1 MPFRALIDACWK
13 EKYTAARFTRD
24 LIAGITV
31 GIIAIPLAMALA
43 IGSGVAPQYGLYTA
57 AVAGIVIALTG
68 GSRFSV
74 SGPTAAFVVILYP
87 VSQQFGLAGLL
98 VATLLSGIFLIL
110 MGLARFGRLIEYI
123 PVSVTLGFTSG
134 IGITIGTMQIKDFL
148 GLQMAHVP
156 EHYLQKVGALFM
168 ALPTIN
174 VGDAAIG
181 IVTLGILVFWPR
193 LGIRLPGHLPA
204 LLAGCAVMGIVNLLG
219 GHVATIGSQ
228 FHYVLA
234 DGSQGNGIPQLL
246 PQLVLPWDLP
256 NSEFTLTWDSIRTL
270 LPAAFSMAM
279 LGAIESL
286 LCAVVLDG
294 MTGTK
299 HKANSELVGQG
310 LGNIIAPFFGGIT
323 ATAAIARSAANVRA
337 GATSPISAVIHSIL
351 VILALLVLA
360 PLLSWLPGI
369 TATAAIARSAANVR
383 AGATSPISAVIHS
396 ILVILAL
403 LVLAPLLSWLPLSA
417 MAALLLMVAWN
428 MSEAHKVVDLLRH
441 APKDDIIVML
451 LCMSLTVLFDMV
463 IAISVGIVLA
473 SLLFMRRIA
482 RMTRLAPV
490 VVDVPDDVLV
500 LRVIGPLFFA
510 AAEGLFT
517 DLESRL
523 EGKRIVILK
532 WDAVPVLD
540 AGGLD
545 AFQRFVKRLPE
556 GCELRVFT
564 DLESRL
570 EGKRIVILKWDAV
583 PVLDAGGLDAFQRFV
598 KRLPEGCELRVCN
611 LEFQPLRTMARAG
624 IQPIPGRLAFFPNR
638 RAAMADL

>member
-1 MPFRALIDACWK
+1 M
-13 EKYTAARFTRD
+13 
-24 LIAGITV
+24 
-31 GIIAIPLAMALA
+31 
-43 IGSGVAPQYGLYTA
+43 
-57 AVAGIVIALTG
+57 
-68 GSRFSV
+68 
-74 SGPTAAFVVILYP
+74 
-87 VSQQFGLAGLL
+87 
-98 VATLLSGIFLIL
+98 
-110 MGLARFGRLIEYI
+110 
-123 PVSVTLGFTSG
+123 
-134 IGITIGTMQIKDFL
+134 
-148 GLQMAHVP
+148 
-156 EHYLQKVGALFM
+156 
-168 ALPTIN
+168 
-174 VGDAAIG
+174 
-181 IVTLGILVFWPR
+181 
-193 LGIRLPGHLPA
+193 
-204 LLAGCAVMGIVNLLG
+204 
-219 GHVATIGSQ
+219 
-228 FHYVLA
+228 
-234 DGSQGNGIPQLL
+234 
-246 PQLVLPWDLP
+246 LPWDLP

-310 LGNIIAPFFGGIT
+310 LGNIIAPFFG
-323 ATAAIARSAANVRA
+323 
-337 GATSPISAVIHSIL
+337 
-351 VILALLVLA
+351 
-360 PLLSWLPGI
+360 GI

-556 GCELRVFT
+556 GCELRV
-564 DLESRL
+564 
-570 EGKRIVILKWDAV
+570 
-583 PVLDAGGLDAFQRFV
+583 
-598 KRLPEGCELRVCN
+598 CN
-611 LEFQPLRTMARAG
+611 VEFQPLRTMARAG

>member
-1 MPFRALIDACWK
+1 MKTVKKLTSFDALPFRALIDACWK
-13 EKYTAARFTRD
+13 EKYSLSRFTRD

-43 IGSGVAPQYGLYTA
+43 IGSGVAPQYGLYTS

-98 VATLLSGIFLIL
+98 VATLMSGVFLIL
-110 MGLARFGRLIEYI
+110 FGLARFGRLIEYI
-123 PVSVTLGFTSG
+123 PLSVTLGFTSG
-134 IGITIGTMQIKDFL
+134 IGITIATMQIKDFL
-148 GLQMAHVP
+148 GLHLTQVP
-156 EHYLQKVGALFM
+156 EHYLQKVGALAT
-168 ALPTIN
+168 ALPTLN
-174 VGDAAIG
+174 PGDAAIG
-181 IVTLGILVFWPR
+181 VVTLGTLIFWPR

-204 LLAGCAVMGIVNLLG
+204 LLAGCAVMMVVNLVG

-234 DGSQGNGIPQLL
+234 DGTQGNGIPQLL
-246 PQLVLPWDLP
+246 PQLVLPWDMP
-256 NSEFTLTWDSIRTL
+256 GSDFTLSWASLRAL

-294 MTGTK
+294 MTGTR
-299 HKANSELVGQG
+299 HKANGELIGQG
-310 LGNIIAPFFGGIT
+310 LGNLVAPFFGGIT

-337 GATSPISAVIHSIL
+337 GATSPVSSVIHALL
-351 VILALLVLA
+351 VILALL
-360 PLLSWLPGI
+360 I
-369 TATAAIARSAANVR
+369 
-383 AGATSPISAVIHS
+383 
-396 ILVILAL
+396 
-403 LVLAPLLSWLPLSA
+403 LAPLLSWLPLSA

-428 MSEAHKVVDLLRH
+428 MSEAHKVVNLLRTG
-441 APKDDIIVML
+441 PQDDIIVML

-482 RMTRLAPV
+482 RMTRLATV
-490 VVDVPDDVLV
+490 NVEVPEDVLV

-510 AAEGLFT
+510 AADSLFT
-517 DLESRL
+517 DLATRCV
-523 EGKRIVILK
+523 GKRVVVLK
-532 WDAVPVLD
+532 CDAVPVLD

-545 AFQRFVKRLPE
+545 AFKRLVERLPE
-556 GCELRVFT
+556 GCELRV
-564 DLESRL
+564 S
-570 EGKRIVILKWDAV
+570 
-583 PVLDAGGLDAFQRFV
+583 
-598 KRLPEGCELRVCN
+598 N

-624 IQPIPGRLAFFPNR
+624 IKPIEGRLSFYPDKT
-638 RAAMADL
+638 AALADL

>member
-1 MPFRALIDACWK
+1 MLSILIIHEINGLRLNEMKTVKKLTSFDALPFRALIDACWK
-13 EKYTAARFTRD
+13 EKYSLSRFTRD

-43 IGSGVAPQYGLYTA
+43 IGSGVAPQYGLYTS

-98 VATLLSGIFLIL
+98 VATLMSGVFLIL
-110 MGLARFGRLIEYI
+110 FGLARFGRLIEYI
-123 PVSVTLGFTSG
+123 PLSVTLGFTSG

-148 GLQMAHVP
+148 GLHLTQVP
-156 EHYLQKVGALFM
+156 EHYLQKVGALAG
-168 ALPTIN
+168 ALPTLN
-174 VGDAAIG
+174 PGDAAIG
-181 IVTLGILVFWPR
+181 VVTLGTLIFWPR

-204 LLAGCAVMGIVNLLG
+204 LLAGCAVMVVVNLAG

-234 DGSQGNGIPQLL
+234 DGTRGNGIPQLL
-246 PQLVLPWDLP
+246 PQLVLPWDMP
-256 NSEFTLTWDSIRTL
+256 GSHFTLSWASLRAL

-294 MTGTK
+294 MTGTR
-299 HKANSELVGQG
+299 HKANGELIGQG
-310 LGNIIAPFFGGIT
+310 LGNLVAPFFGGIT

-337 GATSPISAVIHSIL
+337 GATSPVSSVIHALL
-351 VILALLVLA
+351 VILALL
-360 PLLSWLPGI
+360 I
-369 TATAAIARSAANVR
+369 
-383 AGATSPISAVIHS
+383 
-396 ILVILAL
+396 
-403 LVLAPLLSWLPLSA
+403 LAPLLSWLPLSA

-428 MSEAHKVVDLLRH
+428 MSEAHKVVNLLRTG
-441 APKDDIIVML
+441 PQDDIIVML

-482 RMTRLAPV
+482 RMTRLATV
-490 VVDVPDDVLV
+490 NVEVPEDVLV

-510 AAEGLFT
+510 AADSLFT
-517 DLESRL
+517 DLATRCV
-523 EGKRIVILK
+523 GKRIVVLK
-532 WDAVPVLD
+532 CDAVPVLD

-545 AFQRFVKRLPE
+545 AFKRFVERLPE
-556 GCELRVFT
+556 GCELRV
-564 DLESRL
+564 S
-570 EGKRIVILKWDAV
+570 
-583 PVLDAGGLDAFQRFV
+583 
-598 KRLPEGCELRVCN
+598 N

-624 IQPIPGRLAFFPNR
+624 IKPIEGRLSFYPDKT
-638 RAAMADL
+638 AALADL

>member
-1 MPFRALIDACWK
+1 
-13 EKYTAARFTRD
+13 
-24 LIAGITV
+24 
-31 GIIAIPLAMALA
+31 
-43 IGSGVAPQYGLYTA
+43 
-57 AVAGIVIALTG
+57 
-68 GSRFSV
+68 
-74 SGPTAAFVVILYP
+74 
-87 VSQQFGLAGLL
+87 
-98 VATLLSGIFLIL
+98 
-110 MGLARFGRLIEYI
+110 
-123 PVSVTLGFTSG
+123 
-134 IGITIGTMQIKDFL
+134 
-148 GLQMAHVP
+148 
-156 EHYLQKVGALFM
+156 GALFM

-360 PLLSWLPGI
+360 PLLSWLP
-369 TATAAIARSAANVR
+369 
-383 AGATSPISAVIHS
+383 
-396 ILVILAL
+396 
-403 LVLAPLLSWLPLSA
+403 LSA

-556 GCELRVFT
+556 GCELRV
-564 DLESRL
+564 
-570 EGKRIVILKWDAV
+570 
-583 PVLDAGGLDAFQRFV
+583 
-598 KRLPEGCELRVCN
+598 CN
-611 LEFQPLRTMARAG
+611 VEFQPLRTMARAG

>member
-68 GSRFSV
+68 GSRD
-74 SGPTAAFVVILYP
+74 SGAGPPAAVVGCLSP
-87 VSQQFGLAGLL
+87 VSRQFGLAGLL

-360 PLLSWLPGI
+360 PLLSWLP
-369 TATAAIARSAANVR
+369 
-383 AGATSPISAVIHS
+383 
-396 ILVILAL
+396 
-403 LVLAPLLSWLPLSA
+403 LSA

-556 GCELRVFT
+556 GCELRV
-564 DLESRL
+564 
-570 EGKRIVILKWDAV
+570 
-583 PVLDAGGLDAFQRFV
+583 
-598 KRLPEGCELRVCN
+598 CN
-611 LEFQPLRTMARAG
+611 VEFQPLRTMARAG

>member
-1 MPFRALIDACWK
+1 MNKIFSSHVMPFRALIDACWK

-134 IGITIGTMQIKDFL
+134 IGITIGIMQIKDFL

-360 PLLSWLPGI
+360 PLLSWLP
-369 TATAAIARSAANVR
+369 
-383 AGATSPISAVIHS
+383 
-396 ILVILAL
+396 
-403 LVLAPLLSWLPLSA
+403 LSA

-556 GCELRVFT
+556 GCELRV
-564 DLESRL
+564 
-570 EGKRIVILKWDAV
+570 
-583 PVLDAGGLDAFQRFV
+583 
-598 KRLPEGCELRVCN
+598 CN
-611 LEFQPLRTMARAG
+611 VEFQPLRTMARAG
-624 IQPIPGRLAFFPNR
+624 IQPLPGRLAFFPNR